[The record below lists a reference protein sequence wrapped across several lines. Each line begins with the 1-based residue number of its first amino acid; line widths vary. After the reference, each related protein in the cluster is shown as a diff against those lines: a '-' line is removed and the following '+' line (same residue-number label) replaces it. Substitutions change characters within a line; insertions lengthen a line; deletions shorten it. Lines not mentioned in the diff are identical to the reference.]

1 MNFHYK
7 ANPVNSNGWIFQ
19 IFRKTLLM
27 SFFGPILPIL
37 GKIEIFLKKKKCFCP
52 FFQLWVGISFQ
63 KKTDEHMMREKN
75 DRLSDRR
82 TDILT
87 VWHAWIYRTLSATVG
102 ASKSIFANQFL
113 YNTYANKIESIY
125 LHHSLFFNLT
135 KNIKS

>member
-7 ANPVNSNGWIFQ
+7 ASPVNSNGWIFQ
-19 IFRKTLLM
+19 KFRKTLLM
-27 SFFGPILPIL
+27 SLFGPILPIL
-37 GKIEIFLKKKKCFCP
+37 GKIEIFLKKKMFLP
-52 FFQLWVGISFQ
+52 VLSIVGRYFIS
-63 KKTDEHMMREKN
+63 EKN
-75 DRLSDRR
+75 WWAYDEGKKWYRLSDRR